1 MRIVYIMC
9 SIFINLFY
17 LLPCFSQI
25 SFVDNIYAEICED
38 PVNKDESSVYCIK
51 DHKNK
56 ASLYVYKHIIKILLS
71 KYGLNYNKIAIVEH
85 SHGKP
90 INYITYSDFFKKV
103 LSFSHNLCTYEGK
116 GIESQSYKEIR
127 NDGKFKLLGLYGSN
141 SINWLVSDLGSM
153 ISGVTTLVLHSK
165 FSIDVI
171 VGILNETNLEWIC
184 VDLDLVEGILERKK
198 DLPYLKNVII
208 LDTLIKT
215 KNININLEEENEKNN
230 CNNSRNNNNKE
241 FFNKKEDNKLVSLSY
256 DNEKIEKINDLKKR
270 VHHTGINII
279 LFDDMIKK
287 KGIPYMRI
295 KNEDPDFITSIVYTS
310 GTSGKPKGVML
321 SNKNFF
327 NTVIPLCDNSILVK
341 YSPKSHLSYL
351 PISHVYERILVYL
364 SFMKGIRIDIW
375 SKDINYF
382 SEDIYNTKGN
392 IIAGVPKIFSRMY
405 TSIMNEIDNLPFL
418 KRCMVKGVL
427 SLGKSPSYDITSS
440 NFLDKIVGVSCRI
453 KEKINPNLEVII
465 NGGGKLSAQIARELS
480 VLLNVNTYQVYGL
493 TETNGAIFV
502 QNHNDFDTD
511 SVGGPISPT
520 TKYKVK
526 TWETYKATD
535 TLPKGELLVKSD
547 SVFCGYFLEKE
558 LTKNA
563 FTHDGYFKT
572 GDIGLIK
579 LSHGEYIETDKLNNL
594 YSQISFIN
602 YCVAYGDDSM
612 DGPLAIISMD
622 KSLFFKSLKN
632 NNMLESTGINEENYL
647 NALTDDTMNETVF
660 LDYVKGKMM
669 DVYKETNMNRYN
681 VINHIY
687 LTSKV
692 WDTYNYLTPTLK
704 VKRFR
709 VFKDYS
715 FFIDEVK
722 KIYEN
727 KLKKSTICNKAIL
740 INRNKNVEM
749 KKGLND
755 KNETSEKKVEENI
768 KNRKCQNEVKEYSKK
783 DTRLNVHNVKEL
795 ERNK

>member
-1 MRIVYIMC
+1 
-9 SIFINLFY
+9 
-17 LLPCFSQI
+17 
-25 SFVDNIYAEICED
+25 
-38 PVNKDESSVYCIK
+38 
-51 DHKNK
+51 
-56 ASLYVYKHIIKILLS
+56 
-71 KYGLNYNKIAIVEH
+71 
-85 SHGKP
+85 
-90 INYITYSDFFKKV
+90 
-103 LSFSHNLCTYEGK
+103 
-116 GIESQSYKEIR
+116 
-127 NDGKFKLLGLYGSN
+127 
-141 SINWLVSDLGSM
+141 
-153 ISGVTTLVLHSK
+153 
-165 FSIDVI
+165 
-171 VGILNETNLEWIC
+171 
-184 VDLDLVEGILERKK
+184 
-198 DLPYLKNVII
+198 
-208 LDTLIKT
+208 
-215 KNININLEEENEKNN
+215 
-230 CNNSRNNNNKE
+230 
-241 FFNKKEDNKLVSLSY
+241 
-256 DNEKIEKINDLKKR
+256 
-270 VHHTGINII
+270 
-279 LFDDMIKK
+279 
-287 KGIPYMRI
+287 
-295 KNEDPDFITSIVYTS
+295 
-310 GTSGKPKGVML
+310 ML